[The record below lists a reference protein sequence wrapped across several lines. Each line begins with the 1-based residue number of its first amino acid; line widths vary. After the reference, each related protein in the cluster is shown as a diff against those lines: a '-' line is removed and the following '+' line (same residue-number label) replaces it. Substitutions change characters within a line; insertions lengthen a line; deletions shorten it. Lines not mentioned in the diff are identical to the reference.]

1 MQPITVGA
9 YNELITPVFEAQPR
23 QWPNRE
29 SKKDME
35 EAREVSTEK
44 GHIFA
49 KTNNLTGF
57 FETSAKTG
65 SNISEMFYEIADQIV
80 RDRPA

>member
-23 QWPNRE
+23 QWPDRE

-35 EAREVSTEK
+35 EAKPAESQQGQGQRRANTSGKPKDPTHELMQD
-44 GHIFA
+44 IL
-49 KTNNLTGF
+49 KT
-57 FETSAKTG
+57 
-65 SNISEMFYEIADQIV
+65 
-80 RDRPA
+80 